1 MRKEQ
6 LKNFNLSKEVKEDFE
21 RYLQDFD
28 FIVEDLKDRA
38 ILDVGSGMIPGF
50 VEYLLQNKIT
60 DKVYAVDQW
69 PFGHELESFTTDEDL
84 ENIEFYPLEKAQQM
98 QSKKYF
104 VQAEGQKLPF
114 RKDAKFDFIFMRAS
128 LNDSE
133 GISER
138 IEEAVAYLQ
147 NGGELRIAPVWQRG
161 PNIKELRK
169 AADKLNKDSF
179 SVEWKKGIVKRENV
193 KEKALLLIIKKK
205 HQS

>member
-1 MRKEQ
+1 MRI
-6 LKNFNLSKEVKEDFE
+6 FVTGNLGYIGS
-21 RYLQDFD
+21 
-28 FIVEDLKDRA
+28 
-38 ILDVGSGMIPGF
+38 ILT
-50 VEYLLQNKIT
+50 EELLQKGYEVVGYDIGYYRDCALAPLPQPT
-60 DKVYAVDQW
+60 RQIIKDIREVEA
-69 PFGHELESFTTDEDL
+69 EDL